1 MDIIKIR
8 GARQH
13 NLKNIDLDIP
23 RNKLIVITGLS
34 GSGKSSLAFDTIYAE
49 GQRRYVE
56 SLSAYARQFLELM
69 EKPDI
74 DIIEGLS
81 PAISIEQRSPS
92 HNPRS
97 TVGTVTEIYD
107 YLRLLFARIGVP
119 HCPKCG
125 KIVQPQSAQQI
136 IDEIM
141 DMPDATMIHI
151 LSPLIRGRIGTY
163 EELFLRLAKSGY
175 SRVKVDNEIFT
186 LDEKIKLN
194 RYKKHT
200 IDIVVD
206 RIALD
211 KNLRSRVANSVET
224 ALKES
229 KGIVSVAV
237 IKDGKPVAETVYSE
251 QYACTDC
258 RINLSEI
265 EPRLF
270 SFNSPFGACPE
281 CGGLGNK
288 IEIDE
293 NLVVPDK
300 NRSIKHGAI
309 IAWSEPITTRTNRW
323 KNSWG
328 GYYWELL
335 TEVARKNKISLSVT
349 WKELAREQQE
359 ILLYGQGDFEGVIK
373 NMQRRYNETE
383 SAFVREEIYNKYMSR
398 KICPLCGGKRL
409 KREALSI
416 LVDGKSISDVTRMSI
431 EKSFDF
437 FSKIVFGGKDKIIS
451 KTILKEIR
459 ERLQFLNNVGL
470 GYLSLERESG
480 TLSGGEAQRIHLATQ
495 IGSGLTGVLYVLDEP
510 SIGLHQ
516 KDNDKLLETLVKLR
530 DLGNTLI
537 VVEHDEDT
545 MRMADHI
552 IDLGPGAGVHGG
564 YIVAEGNAEKIVK
577 FKDSLTGQYLKGT
590 LQIPIPK
597 KRKQLSDRYL
607 TIEGAHQF
615 NLKNINVHIPLGL
628 FICVTGVSG
637 SGKSTLVHE
646 IIYKNLAHKLYR
658 SKELPGKFK
667 NMDGLENIDKV
678 VIVDQSPIGR
688 TPRSNPVTYTGA
700 FSIIRDLFAQVPESK
715 ARGYL
720 PGRFSFNVKG
730 GRCENCQG
738 DGALKI
744 EMQFLPDVYVKCD
757 ICGGKRFNEETL
769 QIRYKGEN
777 IDEILNM
784 TVEESVKFFENIPAL
799 KRILTTLNDVG
810 LGYIRIGQQATT
822 LSGGEAQRVKLA
834 TELSKRA
841 TGRTIYI
848 LDEPTTGLH
857 FADVGKL
864 LDVLQRFSY
873 TGNTVLVIEHNL
885 DVIKTADWLIDL
897 GPEGGEKG
905 GRIVAEGTPEDVMKN
920 PKSFTGYYLKDH
932 INRHMQRGNA

>member
-13 NLKNIDLDIP
+13 NLKNIDVDIP

-81 PAISIEQRSPS
+81 PAISIEQRNPS

-107 YLRLLFARIGVP
+107 YLRLLFARVGVP

-151 LSPLIRGRIGTY
+151 LSPLVRGRIGTY
-163 EELFLRLAKSGY
+163 VELFSRLAKSGY
-175 SRVKVDNEIFT
+175 SRVRVDNEIFT
-186 LDEKIKLN
+186 LDEKIKLK

-200 IDIVVD
+200 IDVVID
-206 RIALD
+206 RITLD
-211 KNLRSRVANSVET
+211 KNLRSRVANSIET

-229 KGIVSVAV
+229 KGVVSVAV
-237 IKDGKPVAETVYSE
+237 IKDGKPVTETVYSE
-251 QYACTDC
+251 QYACADC

-288 IEIDE
+288 VEIDE

-335 TEVARKNKISLSVT
+335 TEVARKNKISLNVT

-409 KREALSI
+409 KREALSV
-416 LVDGKSISDVTRMSI
+416 LVDGKSISDITRMSI

-437 FSKIVFGGKDKIIS
+437 FSKIEFSGKDKVIS
-451 KTILKEIR
+451 KVILKEIR

-564 YIVAEGNAEKIVK
+564 YIVAEGNAEEIVK
-577 FKDSLTGQYLKGT
+577 FKNSLTGQYLKGT
-590 LQIPIPK
+590 LQIPVPK

-607 TIEGAHQF
+607 TIEGARQF
-615 NLKNINVHIPLGL
+615 NLKNVNVHIPLGL
-628 FICVTGVSG
+628 FVCVTGVSG

-646 IIYKNLAHKLYR
+646 IIYKNLAHKLYG
-658 SKELPGKFK
+658 SKEIPGKFK

-738 DGALKI
+738 DGTLKI
-744 EMQFLPDVYVKCD
+744 EMQFLPDIYVKCD

-769 QIRYKGEN
+769 QIRYKGKN
-777 IDEILNM
+777 IDEVLNM
-784 TVEESVKFFENIPAL
+784 TVEESVKFFENIPAI
-799 KRILTTLNDVG
+799 KRILSTLDDVG
-810 LGYIRIGQQATT
+810 LGYIKTGQQATT

-905 GRIVAEGTPEDVMKN
+905 GRIVAEGTPEDVMEN

-932 INRHMQRGNA
+932 INRHV

>member
-13 NLKNIDLDIP
+13 NLKNINLDIP
-23 RNKLIVITGLS
+23 RNKLVVVTGLS

-69 EKPDI
+69 EKPDV

-81 PAISIEQRSPS
+81 PAISIEQRNPS

-125 KIVQPQSAQQI
+125 KIIKPQSSQQI

-141 DMPDATMIHI
+141 KIPQGSMVHI
-151 LSPLIRGRIGTY
+151 LSPLVKGRTGTY
-163 EELFLRLAKSGY
+163 EELFTRLAKGGY
-175 SRVKVDNEIFT
+175 TRVRVDGKT
-186 LDEKIKLN
+186 HMLDEKITLD

-200 IDIVVD
+200 IEIVVD
-206 RIALD
+206 RIKISGDARL
-211 KNLRSRVANSVET
+211 RVADSVET

-229 KGIVSVAV
+229 KGMVVVLSAAQTGKNEKEV
-237 IKDGKPVAETVYSE
+237 IFSE
-251 QYACTDC
+251 HYACTEC
-258 RINLSEI
+258 GINISEI

-270 SFNSPFGACPE
+270 SFNTPFGACPE

-288 IEIDE
+288 VEIDE
-293 NLVVPDK
+293 NLIVPDK
-300 NRSIKHGAI
+300 SRSLQQGAV
-309 IAWSEPITTRTNRW
+309 IAWSEPVTTKTNRW

-335 TEVARKNKISLSVT
+335 SSIAKVNKIPLT
-349 WKELAREQQE
+349 KPWKELTREQQE
-359 ILLYGQGDFEGVIK
+359 IILFGYDGEFEGVIG

-383 SAFVREEIYNKYMSR
+383 SAFVREEIYNKYMS
-398 KICPLCGGKRL
+398 KKVCPSCKGKRL
-409 KREALSI
+409 KKESLA
-416 LVDGKSISDVTRMSI
+416 VFVEDKSIADITEMSVEKALVFFDKIKLSD
-431 EKSFDF
+431 
-437 FSKIVFGGKDKIIS
+437 KDKIIS
-451 KTILKEIR
+451 KAVLKEIKAR
-459 ERLQFLNNVGL
+459 ILFLNNVGL
-470 GYLSLERESG
+470 GYLNLNRESG

-516 KDNDKLLETLVKLR
+516 RDNDKLLETLIRLR

-545 MRMADHI
+545 MKKADHI

-564 YIVAEGNAEKIVK
+564 DIVAEGNVK
-577 FKDSLTGQYLKGT
+577 EIMNSQKSLTGQYLKGE
-590 LQIPIPK
+590 LMIPVPK
-597 KRKQLSDRYL
+597 KRKQPIDGKWLS
-607 TIEGAHQF
+607 IEGAEQF
-615 NLKNINVHIPLGL
+615 NLKKIDVNIPLGL
-628 FICVTGVSG
+628 FVCITGVSG

-646 IIYKNLAHKLYR
+646 LIYKNLAHKLYGA
-658 SKELPGKFK
+658 KDKPGKFAE
-667 NMDGLENIDKV
+667 MHGLENIDKV

-700 FSIIRDLFAQVPESK
+700 FSAIRDLFAQMPESK
-715 ARGYL
+715 ARGYQ

-738 DGALKI
+738 DGTLKI
-744 EMQFLPDVYVKCD
+744 EMQFLPDIYVKCD
-757 ICGGKRFNEETL
+757 VCGGRRFNEETL
-769 QIRYKGEN
+769 QIRYKGKN
-777 IDEILNM
+777 IDEVLNM
-784 TVEESVKFFENIPAL
+784 TVEESVSFFENIPTL
-799 KRILTTLNDVG
+799 KRILSTLDDVG
-810 LGYIRIGQQATT
+810 LGYIKIGQPATT

-841 TGRTIYI
+841 TGRTLYI

-864 LDVLQRFSY
+864 LEVLQRLSY
-873 TGNTVLVIEHNL
+873 AGNTILVIEHNL
-885 DVIKTADWLIDL
+885 DVIKTADWIVDL
-897 GPEGGEKG
+897 GPEGGERG
-905 GRIVAEGTPEDVMKN
+905 GKVIAEGTPENIMKN
-920 PKSFTGYYLKDH
+920 SKSFTGQYLKEH
-932 INRHMQRGNA
+932 LKSKKS